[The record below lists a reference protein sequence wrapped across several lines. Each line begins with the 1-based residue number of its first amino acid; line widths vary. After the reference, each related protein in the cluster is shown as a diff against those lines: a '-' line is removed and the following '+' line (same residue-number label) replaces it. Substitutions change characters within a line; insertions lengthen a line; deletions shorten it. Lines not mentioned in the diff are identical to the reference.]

1 MGTKKEDDF
10 RHPPFSSIYWYRLE
24 IVAFGFLGLN
34 GDFSFVT
41 NFNLATFFVG
51 FNFDGGFS
59 LFSDCGFS
67 SGSGFFHS
75 GSFHNF
81 YSFFND
87 RIGSSFFVGFVTA
100 SNEHTGGQSN

>member
-34 GDFSFVT
+34 GDFSFVA
-41 NFNLATFFVG
+41 NFNLSAFVASFNLDNGFVSFFFSNNG
-51 FNFDGGFS
+51 SSFFNR
-59 LFSDCGFS
+59 
-67 SGSGFFHS
+67 S
-75 GSFHNF
+75 GSFSNF

-100 SNEHTGGQSN
+100 SNEHTSGQSN